1 MVYSNS
7 LLSLMPPS
15 APWSME
21 LLFQRKSRA
30 VSSIIATDYHLTATS
45 TSLSTPSFVERSKL
59 SGRHAPSLTPNKR
72 ANWQR
77 RIKMSLLGS
86 RSSSK
91 ALKVARPT
99 IQIHCEWLTTLD
111 KKSTKTI
118 RLLIGKWPT
127 MNKSPENRLRK
138 SVFKRNA
145 MKSSKKSLKSKKL
158 STLNYW
164 RRHPR
169 SSKKKRRLLSV
180 GSKRKKSALKE
191 RNWICKPSLKI
202 SATSPSLI
210 KRLWKLDSKNWS
222 WGSMSL
228 S

>member
-1 MVYSNS
+1 
-7 LLSLMPPS
+7 
-15 APWSME
+15 
-21 LLFQRKSRA
+21 
-30 VSSIIATDYHLTATS
+30 
-45 TSLSTPSFVERSKL
+45 
-59 SGRHAPSLTPNKR
+59 
-72 ANWQR
+72 
-77 RIKMSLLGS
+77 MSLLGS

-158 STLNYW
+158 STWNY
-164 RRHPR
+164 
-169 SSKKKRRLLSV
+169 
-180 GSKRKKSALKE
+180 
-191 RNWICKPSLKI
+191 
-202 SATSPSLI
+202 
-210 KRLWKLDSKNWS
+210 
-222 WGSMSL
+222 
-228 S
+228 